1 MQSALSN
8 LLHHDHFYKLFILLV
23 YPVNIRC
30 YSLNAYAN
38 IPICSTSPAA
48 SRSQPSTYRNIT
60 CPTPPLL
67 VNLCKNNP
75 VRVLS
80 INNDPQFTVMV
91 IKLLFY
97 CSISDTTAENS
108 SSRLRGK
115 LGNHPQLRVYQI
127 FFGIRPGEDPL
138 CLKPGIN
145 NSHPFF
151 FCQN

>member
-60 CPTPPLL
+60 CPTSSLL

-97 CSISDTTAENS
+97 CSTSDTTAKNS

-127 FFGIRPGEDPL
+127 FFGIRPNEDPL
-138 CLKPGIN
+138 FLKPGIN
-145 NSHPFF
+145 YSHPFF
-151 FCQN
+151 FCEN